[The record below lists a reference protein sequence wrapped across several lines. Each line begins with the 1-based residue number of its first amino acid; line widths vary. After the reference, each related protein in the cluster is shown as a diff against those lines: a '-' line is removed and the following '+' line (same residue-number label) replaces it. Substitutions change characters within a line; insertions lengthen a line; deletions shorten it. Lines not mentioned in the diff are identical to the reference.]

1 MGVVSWI
8 SFFDGSAARE
18 FLIFQRFV
26 LAEAIAVLDR
36 LDFSTAALPLIETPG
51 DRTRESDKG

>member
-1 MGVVSWI
+1 ME
-8 SFFDGSAARE
+8 ARE